1 MSTVFARLAA
11 IRDYWMPRNLDAR
24 IEVRVTDIDAIL
36 HELVRVTTLAA
47 DREAELETE
56 RMRLAACGVVALS
69 NTAES
74 AAEARKMSPAYWS
87 ASCGD
92 VAAAVDE
99 QMRLRAALAEA
110 QKDAA
115 RLDFLTERP
124 DLTLRTQ
131 RRKRWLCYCLTNYDI
146 GTFDTPREAIDAAMQ
161 EGEQ

>member
-11 IRDYWMPRNLDAR
+11 IRDYWMPRDEDAR
-24 IEVRVTDIDAIL
+24 AEVRVADIDAIL
-36 HELVRVTTLAA
+36 NELARVTTLAA

-56 RMRLAACGVVALS
+56 RIRLAACGVVALS
-69 NTAES
+69 TTAES
-74 AAEARKMSPAYWS
+74 AAEARTMSPAYWS

-115 RLDFLTERP
+115 RY
-124 DLTLRTQ
+124 
-131 RRKRWLCYCLTNYDI
+131 RWL
-146 GTFDTPREAIDAAMQ
+146 RERVGVDVREKYAYFPLRRSQLDNSATDAAIDAAMN
-161 EGEQ
+161 EGKR